1 MPKTT
6 DRLEE
11 MADILAGNVSG
22 WETSTLERIGRRIN
36 HRGKMSLADIKT
48 LNNIADVKQDMDAI
62 TRELAKVTGYNI
74 SELQAMYGE
83 VIAEQHEA
91 NRKLYDYRGKKFV
104 PFAENRELQ
113 SLVRAYAKTTGG
125 TMINLAKTSAL
136 CIMDKYGKTVGLQKY
151 YTDVLDKAVMQVSS
165 GALDFYSAMRDTIK
179 ELGGSGIRVDY
190 GGGITRGIESVVRQN
205 LLWGAKQASVKYN
218 EMIGEELGC
227 DGIEID
233 WHSYPR
239 PTHEFMQ
246 GKQYVLGK
254 SRTINGVTYDSA
266 DRALAHLKDFGCLHF
281 KTPIICG
288 ISEPTYSPEQL
299 KELNARNRRTFEI
312 NGKEVTGYEASQ
324 MMRRLESGVRNEKN
338 TRNLA
343 RASGDALQVRRSN
356 AKIAAYKRKYEDIS
370 EITGIPQD
378 TRRMAVTRGKNSG
391 NVLQNGG
398 DSGIIKADK
407 KLPRITQISA
417 STITRKIEN
426 GEYGTKLSSQQ
437 YSKHIEGTA
446 QYKSYL
452 ESRIAKNGNPQSVLI
467 ISEDEAQ
474 QIILDKS
481 GTGIV
486 RVDRKGN
493 PKPQEDIT
501 CDRIIGKYYGGGSYH
516 ETNKATIHYGK
527 KSAHIVPIK
536 GDNYD

>member
-1 MPKTT
+1 MSKTT

-36 HRGKMSLADIKT
+36 RRGKMSLTDIKT

-62 TRELAKVTGYNI
+62 TKELAKVTGMNI
-74 SELQAMYGE
+74 AEVQKMYAE
-83 VIAEQHEA
+83 AIAEQHEA

-113 SLVRAYAKTTGG
+113 ALVRAYAKTTGG

-136 CIMDKYGKTVGLQKY
+136 CVMDKYGKPIGLQKY

-299 KELNARNRRTFEI
+299 KELNARNRRTFNI

-338 TRNLA
+338 VRDLA

-356 AKIAAYKRKYEDIS
+356 ARIAAHKRKYEEIS
-370 EITGIPQD
+370 EIAGIAQD
-378 TRRMAVTRGKNSG
+378 TRRMSVTR
-391 NVLQNGG
+391 
-398 DSGIIKADK
+398 
-407 KLPRITQISA
+407 
-417 STITRKIEN
+417 
-426 GEYGTKLSSQQ
+426 
-437 YSKHIEGTA
+437 
-446 QYKSYL
+446 
-452 ESRIAKNGNPQSVLI
+452 AKN
-467 ISEDEAQ
+467 D
-474 QIILDKS
+474 
-481 GTGIV
+481 T
-486 RVDRKGN
+486 
-493 PKPQEDIT
+493 
-501 CDRIIGKYYGGGSYH
+501 
-516 ETNKATIHYGK
+516 
-527 KSAHIVPIK
+527 
-536 GDNYD
+536 